1 LEEKKNSNVRK
12 RENRK
17 DKREGGL
24 RLGEV
29 EFHEKR
35 ESDVVLF
42 ERGKKIS
49 SLLRVLIYIIDY
61 KL

>member
-1 LEEKKNSNVRK
+1 LEEKKNSNLRK

-49 SLLRVLIYIIDY
+49 LCFEF
-61 KL
+61 

>member
-12 RENRK
+12 REKRK
-17 DKREGGL
+17 DKYEGGF

-35 ESDVVLF
+35 ESDVALF
-42 ERGKKIS
+42 EGR
-49 SLLRVLIYIIDY
+49 
-61 KL
+61 

>member
-1 LEEKKNSNVRK
+1 MRK
-12 RENRK
+12 REKRK
-17 DKREGGL
+17 DKHEGGL

-42 ERGKKIS
+42 GGGKKF
-49 SLLRVLIYIIDY
+49 SLCFEF
-61 KL
+61 